1 MATKQEIIT
10 AIDGK
15 IKTQGNISAVDTN
28 KILKDILEFSD
39 KPVTPPSINGF
50 DFGNI
55 KNPLETK
62 QLASVKVNFTGIEKL
77 SCSLYICI
85 EAKIQEPTEEG
96 SGDNLE
102 WLFIPLKEEEY
113 KILSSFLP
121 NINNREMYLTFM
133 VPFYRAEQK
142 VIDVASPTNG
152 DFQDRIETRAYAT
165 KSRSDFPMM
174 VIGIGLL
181 LDRQKQP
188 GLHIILPESGH
199 ISTSM
204 ALSYKPNKF
213 NFKILSSKM
222 GDSILKML
230 DSIVDDNDLI
240 IEEK

>member
-15 IKTQGNISAVDTN
+15 IIAKGNISAVDTN

-39 KPVTPPSINGF
+39 KPVTSINGF

-55 KNPLETK
+55 DNPLRTE

-85 EAKIQEPTEEG
+85 EAGLQEPPKEG
-96 SGDNLE
+96 QKNNVE

-113 KILSSFLP
+113 EILLSFLP
-121 NINNREMYLTFM
+121 NINNKKEKQMYLTFM
-133 VPFYRAEQK
+133 VPFLRAEEN
-142 VIDVASPTNG
+142 VSSTTGIGNNDL
-152 DFQDRIETRAYAT
+152 ETGSHS
-165 KSRSDFPMM
+165 KSGSDFPMM
-174 VIGIGLL
+174 IIGLGL
-181 LDRQKQP
+181 LIDLQNQK

-204 ALSYKPNKF
+204 ALSYKPN
-213 NFKILSSKM
+213 NFEFGLFSKEM
-222 GDSILKML
+222 QKSLNDMWVSIIKK
-230 DSIVDDNDLI
+230 NDLNSK
-240 IEEK
+240 EK

>member
-39 KPVTPPSINGF
+39 KPVAPPSINEF

-55 KNPLETK
+55 DNPLRTE
-62 QLASVKVNFTGIEKL
+62 QLESVKVNFTGIEKL
-77 SCSLYICI
+77 SCTLYLCI
-85 EAKIQEPTEEG
+85 EPILQDPEKERN
-96 SGDNLE
+96 DNPE
-102 WLFIPLKEEEY
+102 WLFIPIKKEEYE
-113 KILSSFLP
+113 ILLSFLP
-121 NINNREMYLTFM
+121 NINEKQMYLTFM

-142 VIDVASPTNG
+142 VIDAASPTNG
-152 DFQDRIETRAYAT
+152 DFQDRIETSYAT
-165 KSRSDFPMM
+165 KSTSDFPMM

-204 ALSYKPNKF
+204 ALSYKSNNF

-222 GDSILKML
+222 GDSLLKILK
-230 DSIVDDNDLI
+230 SIVDDNDLI